1 LLEEGN
7 MTTKVAH
14 VVLAVRDPQASAA
27 FYTDVLGMQRVWD
40 FDKLDMVFFSFGERD
55 HDIALIK
62 APEHAPLGNQG
73 FSHVAFEIAGGE
85 EALQQ
90 LYRRLL
96 DYGSDV
102 EMKAD
107 HGLSKSIYFLD
118 PDGNRLEFFYPTMDP
133 AAAMDFMRAGRAG
146 LDPYD
151 IEPAPTSA

>member
-1 LLEEGN
+1 
-7 MTTKVAH
+7 MPAKVAH
-14 VVLAVRDPQASAA
+14 VVLAARDPQVSAA
-27 FYTDVLGMQRVWD
+27 FYTEVLGMQRVWD
-40 FDKLDMVFFSFGERD
+40 FDQLDMVFFSFGERD

-73 FSHVAFEIAGGE
+73 FSHVAFEVEGGE
-85 EALQQ
+85 EELRR

-102 EMKAD
+102 ELKAD

-118 PDGNRLEFFYPTMDP
+118 PDGNRLEFFYPTMEP

-151 IEPAPTSA
+151 IEPASASA

>member
-1 LLEEGN
+1 
-7 MTTKVAH
+7 MPAKVAH

-27 FYTDVLGMQRVWD
+27 FYTEVLGMQRVWD

-62 APEHAPLGNQG
+62 APEDAPLGNQG
-73 FSHVAFEIAGGE
+73 FSHVAFEVEGGE
-85 EALQQ
+85 EELRH

-102 EMKAD
+102 ELKAD

-118 PDGNRLEFFYPTMDP
+118 PDGNRLEFFYPTMASD
-133 AAAMDFMRAGRAG
+133 AAMDFMRAGRAG

-151 IEPAPTSA
+151 IEPASTPAS